1 MAACCFDPCAPVF
14 GESAFKGAVPC
25 KRLTTIK
32 PTAVSELTHLN
43 RISLIFLVGSDT
55 RPVTESPGA
64 SIHGPL
70 FFDCS
75 KRHREGVGTEGLHH
89 RWHIIRRYELHHL
102 VFSFLIYDL
111 NFSSGIVA
119 FAGFGK
125 VGGEHVYLFCKNGM
139 A

>member
-70 FFDCS
+70 FLIAPS
-75 KRHREGVGTEGLHH
+75 GTGKALGQKACT
-89 RWHIIRRYELHHL
+89 I
-102 VFSFLIYDL
+102 D
-111 NFSSGIVA
+111 GI
-119 FAGFGK
+119 
-125 VGGEHVYLFCKNGM
+125 L
-139 A
+139 